1 MASSPA
7 KKKHVFLDELI
18 KKDENQ
24 ISTVTMQ
31 KTRFVW
37 RKFEEVLFIFCK
49 TCFGGFDLGTRAKPE
64 RRPSTPSQSTSQRP
78 HFSNSRS
85 LEVEWV
91 ESTKTNDLAWMIFVK
106 KKRILSWGQGIEL
119 PSQPGV
125 FSGVFTSWVFF
136 FPTKAAT
143 FSGRLQPTMD
153 LKQRASYKC
162 PTEISKTIEATETKP
177 ENMMKGPWNPQLV
190 HWFIRILLSWLLK
203 SSLYNLYKRQG
214 GIIPCVQQMSRLQLS
229 NEWARCAVPKAS
241 LT

>member
-1 MASSPA
+1 MLNSSARLALVDLTWAPGQNLRESLQLLLNQQASDLIFQILDPWKSSESSRLKQTIWLGWSLS
-7 KKKHVFLDELI
+7 KKTHPI
-18 KKDENQ
+18 
-24 ISTVTMQ
+24 MGA
-31 KTRFVW
+31 RY
-37 RKFEEVLFIFCK
+37 
-49 TCFGGFDLGTRAKPE
+49 
-64 RRPSTPSQSTSQRP
+64 
-78 HFSNSRS
+78 
-85 LEVEWV
+85 
-91 ESTKTNDLAWMIFVK
+91 
-106 KKRILSWGQGIEL
+106 RIT
-119 PSQPGV
+119 QPGV

-153 LKQRASYKC
+153 LKQRVSYKC
-162 PTEISKTIEATETKP
+162 PTEISKNIEQRKQNP
-177 ENMMKGPWNPQLV
+177 HMMKGPWNPQLV